1 MGVLSRMAGLGLGL
15 GLTLG
20 LGAALVAGSAAAQD
34 ADTVVKFG
42 MPQDFTAVYT
52 FVTSEYNQ
60 GQRDY
65 LSLVNGR
72 GGVGGVTFEA
82 LVLDHGNQPQR
93 GIEAYERLKKAGVL
107 TVDALSTPVSRA
119 LVPRAMADHMNLLT
133 TFSGRSDAADGTT
146 FPWVIPMSPMYWSQ
160 AAAVV
165 SYMNQASEGGLK
177 GKKLAYVYI
186 DSPFGREP
194 LPVLNA
200 LAEAD
205 GFELGTFPYPS
216 PGSEQSAVWT
226 QVRRFRPDWTII
238 WGGGIGQTVAL
249 REAVRNGIPRDRLA
263 TGVWLS
269 ESDAEIVGRE
279 QAKGVLKFEAVASG
293 REPKIIADILAE
305 VVAKGKGAGP
315 EEKVGT
321 AYYNMGVGMM
331 AMVVEGVRLAL
342 AADPTLPLTA
352 ERLNAGLTSIRDFDA
367 EGLLPPT
374 TLTPEDHQG
383 GGAGRMAA
391 WDGTRWVAKTDW
403 FAAHQDLVWKLVRA
417 EAEHYRK
424 TGE

>member
-1 MGVLSRMAGLGLGL
+1 MGILGRAAGLAF
-15 GLTLG
+15 
-20 LGAALVAGSAAAQD
+20 AAVLAASAAATGSAAANDD
-34 ADTVVKFG
+34 AVVKFG

-65 LSLVNGR
+65 LALVNSR
-72 GGVGGVTFEA
+72 GGIGGVTFQA

-93 GIEAYERLKKAGVL
+93 GIEAYERLKQQGAL
-107 TVDALSTPVSRA
+107 TIDALSTPVSRA
-119 LVPRAMADHMNLLT
+119 LVPRAMADHLNLLT
-133 TFSGRSDAADGTT
+133 TFSGRSDAADGST
-146 FPWVIPMSPMYWSQ
+146 FPYVIPMSPMYWSQ

-165 SYMNQASEGGLK
+165 SYMNTATEGGLK
-177 GKKLAYVYI
+177 GRKLAYVYI

-200 LAEAD
+200 LAEEN
-205 GFELGTFPYPS
+205 GFELGTFPYAS

-226 QVRRFRPDWTII
+226 QVRRFQPDWTVI
-238 WGGGIGQTVAL
+238 WGGGVGQTVAL

-293 REPKIIADILAE
+293 REPKIIADILSE

-315 EEKVGT
+315 EAKVGT

-331 AMVVEGVRLAL
+331 AMVVEGARLAL
-342 AADPTLPLTA
+342 EADPTLPLTA
-352 ERLNAGLTSIRDFDA
+352 ERLNIGIRSITDFNA

-374 TLTPEDHQG
+374 TLTREDHQG
-383 GGAGRMAA
+383 GGAGRIVA

-403 FAAHQDLVWKLVRA
+403 FSAHQDLVWKMVRA
-417 EAEHYRK
+417 ESEKYRK